1 MTILTI
7 ILLALITFT
16 TRYFFTHPKLPITL
30 SVKAQKL
37 LSYSAP
43 CVLTAIWA
51 PIIFIQQQTLNMSL
65 TSPYLWGAT
74 VAIIAAYYSKNIYLT
89 AGAGGG
95 VFILLLSVL

>member
-7 ILLALITFT
+7 VLLASITFT
-16 TRYFFTHPKLPITL
+16 TRYFFTHPRLPITL
-30 SVKAQKL
+30 SVKAQKF

-43 CVLTAIWA
+43 CVLTAIWV
-51 PIIFIQQQTLNMSL
+51 PIIIIQQGQLNFSL

-74 VAIIAAYYSKNIYLT
+74 AAIVAAYFSKNIYIT

-95 VFILLLSVL
+95 VFILLLNLF